1 MRRGQKALGTL
12 AMFLLILAL
21 LITSFQLA
29 IYGDPQYG
37 FYEKE
42 YEKYQVT
49 RSLDMEMGD
58 VMEVTDH
65 MMAYLIGG
73 RGGIVHCHPGG
84 RDRSR
89 ISSMSRTASTWRM

>member
-1 MRRGQKALGTL
+1 MTRAQKALGTL

-37 FYEKE
+37 FYETE

-58 VMEVTDH
+58 VMEVIT
-65 MMAYLIGG
+65 
-73 RGGIVHCHPGG
+73 
-84 RDRSR
+84 
-89 ISSMSRTASTWRM
+89 

>member
-1 MRRGQKALGTL
+1 MTRGQKALGTL

-37 FYEKE
+37 FYETE

-49 RSLDMEMGD
+49 RSLGMETVSYTHLD
-58 VMEVTDH
+58 VYKRQGE
-65 MMAYLIGG
+65 G
-73 RGGIVHCHPGG
+73 RGGQEGQGIRGQRDPAMRGG
-84 RDRSR
+84 PCG
-89 ISSMSRTASTWRM
+89 